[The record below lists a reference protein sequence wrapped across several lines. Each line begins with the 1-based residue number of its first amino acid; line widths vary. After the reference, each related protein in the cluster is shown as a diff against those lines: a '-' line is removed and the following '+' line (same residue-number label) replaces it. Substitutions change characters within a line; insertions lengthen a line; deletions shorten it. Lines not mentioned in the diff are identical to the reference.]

1 MKNKIKA
8 FFRHLP
14 HFMTLFGI
22 LFAGLLG
29 FVVFSYDRIFQV
41 IIAIALAVSYVFW
54 GITHHIIHKNLQIT
68 IVIEYLLVASLGL
81 IVVFS
86 LIFRT

>member
-1 MKNKIKA
+1 MKNTVKT

-14 HFMTLFGI
+14 HFLTLFGI

-29 FVVFSYDRIFQV
+29 FFVFSYARAFQV
-41 IIAIALAVSYVFW
+41 IIAVAVAVSYVFW
-54 GITHHIIHKNLQIT
+54 GIMHHIIHKDFHIS
-68 IVIEYLLVASLGL
+68 IVVEYLLVASLGL
-81 IVVFS
+81 VVVFS

>member
-1 MKNKIKA
+1 MKNY
-8 FFRHLP
+8 L
-14 HFMTLFGI
+14 TLFGI
-22 LFAGLLG
+22 FFAGLLG
-29 FVVFSYDRIFQV
+29 FVVFSYDRVFQV
-41 IIAIALAVSYVFW
+41 IIAIAVAVAYVFW
-54 GITHHIIHKNLQIT
+54 GIAHHIIHKDFHIS

>member
-1 MKNKIKA
+1 MVKN
-8 FFRHLP
+8 FFHHLP
-14 HFMTLFGI
+14 HYLILFGI

-29 FVVFSYDRIFQV
+29 FFVFSYDRAFQV
-41 IIAIALAVSYVFW
+41 IIAIAVAVSYVFW
-54 GITHHIIHKNLQIT
+54 GIMHHIIHKDFHIS
-68 IVIEYLLVASLGL
+68 IVVEYLLVASLGL